1 MKWLKSKTFLYPGI
15 FAIFFTLAIF
25 LFRPALFDDAGTLQ
39 WDAREVHLTN
49 LIFSSSSWRDGFSPL
64 WTPYIFSGFPQ
75 IADLQVAVFYPAN
88 LVIGLLAV
96 FSQKIIFWQ
105 LALHYALAG
114 FGMFLLARYLT
125 QNSFAGIFAGVAYMF
140 SGFMIGHASHLGMQN
155 TAAWLPIVF
164 FLAMRALD
172 KHSWR
177 WAVLAGTAA
186 GVMIL
191 AGHFQMAVFA
201 LFALGLYLIFNLF
214 VSMYSHIWRG
224 RVSNNENVK
233 QFSNFKPKTNSYG
246 DSWESAGGSPTSHI
260 GLWAVIVG
268 MTFLISAVQLLPT
281 FELTKQSQRAG
292 IPLEMAQTESLNPKS
307 LWSIIIPNHQN
318 VSEGEYQG
326 PWDRTQNDLFLGKI
340 IIIFALLGIIS
351 YWIPAYAGMTKR
363 YIIFFLITLAMVALL
378 YSLGRYGFLH
388 QYFYLL
394 PFFNKMRAPSNMMLI
409 FDFAIILLAALGLN
423 SLKKIIPRYFKI
435 IALAAIAL
443 LIFEILPQA
452 VSSELLYAK
461 KDPKTTFEK
470 PWIVKN
476 TLHEYSQLSPLDR
489 FKLYRVPELERNLA
503 QVFQIYDFGGY
514 NPLALKRQAL
524 YEDAMVKNPD
534 LIDLAGIKYLPCQY
548 IKTRENELRK
558 VENLCVNDS
567 YFPRA
572 FLADRFA
579 LANNDKEALS
589 LLGRHDLRSIIILE
603 QDAPPPLGRETSK
616 LDISRPSD
624 EIVILEGKNPNEIQL
639 EVASN
644 KPALLFI
651 GQTYYPGWQ
660 AKVNGRAERVL
671 RANYLFQ
678 AILVPEGHSDVTLK
692 FTAPPS
698 LKLGAFLSIIG
709 VIVVLMALIP
719 RFFCHSRESGNPV
732 L

>member
-1 MKWLKSKTFLYPGI
+1 
-15 FAIFFTLAIF
+15 
-25 LFRPALFDDAGTLQ
+25 
-39 WDAREVHLTN
+39 
-49 LIFSSSSWRDGFSPL
+49 
-64 WTPYIFSGFPQ
+64 
-75 IADLQVAVFYPAN
+75 
-88 LVIGLLAV
+88 
-96 FSQKIIFWQ
+96 
-105 LALHYALAG
+105 
-114 FGMFLLARYLT
+114 
-125 QNSFAGIFAGVAYMF
+125 
-140 SGFMIGHASHLGMQN
+140 
-155 TAAWLPIVF
+155 
-164 FLAMRALD
+164 
-172 KHSWR
+172 
-177 WAVLAGTAA
+177 
-186 GVMIL
+186 
-191 AGHFQMAVFA
+191 
-201 LFALGLYLIFNLF
+201 
-214 VSMYSHIWRG
+214 
-224 RVSNNENVK
+224 
-233 QFSNFKPKTNSYG
+233 
-246 DSWESAGGSPTSHI
+246 
-260 GLWAVIVG
+260 
-268 MTFLISAVQLLPT
+268 
-281 FELTKQSQRAG
+281 
-292 IPLEMAQTESLNPKS
+292 
-307 LWSIIIPNHQN
+307 
-318 VSEGEYQG
+318 
-326 PWDRTQNDLFLGKI
+326 
-340 IIIFALLGIIS
+340 
-351 YWIPAYAGMTKR
+351 
-363 YIIFFLITLAMVALL
+363 
-378 YSLGRYGFLH
+378 
-388 QYFYLL
+388 
-394 PFFNKMRAPSNMMLI
+394 MMLI

-503 QVFQIYDFGGY
+503 QVFQIYDFDGY

>member
-1 MKWLKSKTFLYPGI
+1 MKWLKSKTFLYSGI

-25 LFRPALFDDAGTLQ
+25 LFWPALFDDAGALQ

-49 LIFSSSSWRDGFSPL
+49 LIFSSSSWRDGFLPL

-88 LVIGLLAV
+88 LAIGLLAV

-105 LALHYALAG
+105 LAFHYALAG
-114 FGMFLLARYLT
+114 FGMFFLARYLT
-125 QNSFAGIFAGVAYMF
+125 QNILAGIFAGIAYML

-155 TAAWLPIVF
+155 SAAWLPIVF
-164 FLAMRALD
+164 FLAIRALNE
-172 KHSWR
+172 HSWR
-177 WAVLAGTAA
+177 WAIFAGTAT
-186 GVMIL
+186 GIMIL

-201 LFALGLYLIFNLF
+201 VFALGLYFLF
-214 VSMYSHIWRG
+214 RLAPNM
-224 RVSNNENVK
+224 
-233 QFSNFKPKTNSYG
+233 FSALGAK
-246 DSWESAGGSPTSHI
+246 HI
-260 GLWAVIVG
+260 GLWAVIGG
-268 MTFLISAVQLLPT
+268 MAFLISAVQLLPT

-307 LWSIIIPNHQN
+307 LWSIVAPNYQN

-340 IIIFALLGIIS
+340 IIIFALLGIIL
-351 YWIPAYAGMTKR
+351 YWIPNK
-363 YIIFFLITLAMVALL
+363 IFLLALAIVALL

-423 SLKKIIPRYFKI
+423 SLKKIISKYFKI

-452 VSSELLYAK
+452 LSSELLYAK
-461 KDPKTTFEK
+461 KDPETTFEK
-470 PWIVKN
+470 PWIVEN
-476 TLHEYSQLSPLDR
+476 TLHEYSQLPPLDR

-524 YEDAMVKNPD
+524 YEDAMVKNPV
-534 LIDLAGIKYLPCQY
+534 LVDLAGIKYLPCQY
-548 IKTRENELRK
+548 IKARENELRK
-558 VENLCVNDS
+558 VGNLCVNDR
-567 YFPRA
+567 YLPRA

-579 LANNDKEALS
+579 LANNDKEALA
-589 LLGRHDLRSIIILE
+589 LLNQHNLRSTVILE
-603 QDAPPPLGRETSK
+603 QNAPSLSDNNETLSGEIIMREN
-616 LDISRPSD
+616 
-624 EIVILEGKNPNEIQL
+624 KNPNEIRL
-639 EVASN
+639 EVISN

-651 GQTYYPGWQ
+651 GQTHYPGWQ
-660 AKVNGRAERVL
+660 AEVNGRAERVL
-671 RANYLFQ
+671 RADYLFQ
-678 AILVPEGHSDVTLK
+678 AVSVPEGHSDVTLK

-709 VIVVLMALIP
+709 VIVVLITGISFLFKNEKILH
-719 RFFCHSRESGNPV
+719 RT
-732 L
+732 

>member
-1 MKWLKSKTFLYPGI
+1 MKRLGNKIFLYPAI
-15 FAIFFTLAIF
+15 FAIFFALALF
-25 LFRPALFDDAGTLQ
+25 LFWPPLFDNAGALQ

-49 LIFSSSSWRDGFSPL
+49 LIFSSSSWHDGFLPL
-64 WTPYIFSGFPQ
+64 WAPYIFNGFPQ
-75 IADLQVAVFYPAN
+75 IADLQVAIFYPIN
-88 LVIGLLAV
+88 LAVGLFSV

-105 LALHYALAG
+105 LAFHYALAG
-114 FGMFLLARYLT
+114 FGMFLLARYLN
-125 QNSFAGIFAGVAYMF
+125 QNTLIGIFAGIAYMF
-140 SGFMIGHASHLGMQN
+140 SGFMIGHSSHLGMQN

-164 FLAMRALD
+164 FLAIRALD
-172 KHSWR
+172 KCSWR
-177 WAVLAGTAA
+177 GAIFAGTAV

-201 LFALGLYLIFNLF
+201 LFALGLHLIFNLF
-214 VSMYSHIWRG
+214 ISMYPRIWRG

-233 QFSNFKPKTNSYG
+233 QFSNFKPKTNSDG

-260 GLWAVIVG
+260 GLWAVIGG
-268 MTFLISAVQLLPT
+268 MAFLISAVQLLPT

-307 LWSIIIPNHQN
+307 LWSIVTPNYQN

-326 PWDRTQNDLFLGKI
+326 PWDRTQNNLFLGKI
-340 IIIFALLGIIS
+340 IILFALLSIIL
-351 YWIPAYAGMTKR
+351 YWIPACAGMTKR
-363 YIIFFLITLAMVALL
+363 HIRFLLIALAAVPLL
-378 YSLGRYGFLH
+378 YSRGSYGFLH

-394 PFFNKMRAPSNMMLI
+394 PLFNKMRATSNLMLI
-409 FDFAIILLAALGLN
+409 FNFAIILLAALGLN
-423 SLKKIIPRYFKI
+423 TLKKIIHKYFKI

-443 LIFEILPQA
+443 LIFELLPQA
-452 VSSELLYAK
+452 LSSDLLYAK
-461 KDPKTTFEK
+461 KDPAATFEK

-476 TLHEYSQLSPLDR
+476 TLYEYSQLPPLNR

-514 NPLALKRQAL
+514 NPLTLKRQVL

-639 EVASN
+639 EV
-644 KPALLFI
+644 
-651 GQTYYPGWQ
+651 
-660 AKVNGRAERVL
+660 
-671 RANYLFQ
+671 
-678 AILVPEGHSDVTLK
+678 D
-692 FTAPPS
+692 
-698 LKLGAFLSIIG
+698 
-709 VIVVLMALIP
+709 
-719 RFFCHSRESGNPV
+719 
-732 L
+732 